1 MVGLPPETSRPLAS
15 NFDKV
20 AGSSLPSEALV
31 GVISQPPSGSRTL
44 ILPVEPKVRAR
55 EKSDKPASQIAS
67 RACVSSLMAA
77 SSSGHGERAREEVL
91 APEIAGLQRHL
102 HLPAV
107 APDRAHERH
116 AGGDFRP
123 EPESVHPEPVDR
135 RS

>member
-15 NFDKV
+15 NFDKF

-67 RACVSSLMAA
+67 RA
-77 SSSGHGERAREEVL
+77 
-91 APEIAGLQRHL
+91 
-102 HLPAV
+102 
-107 APDRAHERH
+107 
-116 AGGDFRP
+116 
-123 EPESVHPEPVDR
+123 
-135 RS
+135 